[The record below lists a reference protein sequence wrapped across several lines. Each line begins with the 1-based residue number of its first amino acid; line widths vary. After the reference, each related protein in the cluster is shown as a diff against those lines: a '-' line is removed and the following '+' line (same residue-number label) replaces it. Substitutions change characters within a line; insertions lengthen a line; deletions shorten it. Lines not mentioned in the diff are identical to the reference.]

1 MKKDVNQ
8 QLRLLGQSVM
18 LEEATTPYLIR
29 TSMLVISLAVIAFF
43 IWAAVAQIKEVA
55 QTVGEIVPSG
65 HIQTVQHLEGGIV
78 EKILVEDDE
87 IVEKDQVLLVIS
99 GETVESE
106 YERIRIKLAILEA
119 SRARMVSFVDGSREL
134 PPGIVPGQPL
144 PDTVTEGQRKIL
156 EGMLQAKETEK
167 RVVNEQIVQKNE
179 QIVLLQRE
187 KKTIEENLRIAQAAF
202 ATQKELYDER
212 LLSETEYL
220 NALKEKNIRAG
231 ELASVDIQIRQAMQ
245 TVKEFEWR
253 LKSLDTASF
262 DKALQEMGEIES
274 EIAENTSLLSR
285 LAQQE
290 KRLELKA
297 PVRGIVKGLEIH
309 TIGGVVAPGQ
319 KLMEIVPMDNELI
332 AEVKISPTDIGH
344 IQLEDGVDVK
354 VTSFDYS
361 RYGSVKGVIAGL
373 SATTFTNEQ
382 GIPYYKGVVR
392 LKQNFVGAV
401 PGTNKIMPGMIV
413 NADIITGEKS
423 LLAYLF
429 KPIHISIESAFGER

>member
-1 MKKDVNQ
+1 
-8 QLRLLGQSVM
+8 
-18 LEEATTPYLIR
+18 
-29 TSMLVISLAVIAFF
+29 
-43 IWAAVAQIKEVA
+43 
-55 QTVGEIVPSG
+55 
-65 HIQTVQHLEGGIV
+65 
-78 EKILVEDDE
+78 
-87 IVEKDQVLLVIS
+87 
-99 GETVESE
+99 
-106 YERIRIKLAILEA
+106 
-119 SRARMVSFVDGSREL
+119 MVSFIEGSREL
-134 PPGIVPGQPL
+134 PSGIVPGQPL
-144 PDTVTEGQRKIL
+144 PDTITEGQKKIL

-220 NALKEKNIRAG
+220 NALKEKNNRAG

-245 TVKEFEWR
+245 AVKEFEWR
-253 LKSLDTASF
+253 LTSLDTASF

-309 TIGGVVAPGQ
+309 TVGGVVAPGQ

-354 VTSFDYS
+354 VTSFDFS